1 MSAAD
6 VERVGMMGLTDVE
19 RVALAM
25 LKAIEEN
32 GELEPISIATAAM
45 RETRLIDAEA
55 LLVEAQTARDN
66 LYVEASNELRGVAN
80 WLKGRADEQ
89 S

>member
-6 VERVGMMGLTDVE
+6 VERVARVLCAVLNCTPEGYDVWDG
-19 RVALAM
+19 
-25 LKAIEEN
+25 I
-32 GELEPISIATAAM
+32 GEADRQKCRKLATAAM

-80 WLKGRADEQ
+80 WLKGRAE
-89 S
+89 